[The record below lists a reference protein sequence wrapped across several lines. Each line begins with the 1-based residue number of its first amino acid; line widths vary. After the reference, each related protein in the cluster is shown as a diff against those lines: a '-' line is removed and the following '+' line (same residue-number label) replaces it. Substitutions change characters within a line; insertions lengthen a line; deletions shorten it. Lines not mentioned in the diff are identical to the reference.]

1 MKQIYRVTDA
11 NKSDF
16 FNTDDWL
23 QNQIIMNGTT
33 QNIKWP
39 FKYKDISQTT
49 SFDGEKTFTN
59 KEDMGE
65 LMYYST
71 IGALLWEKNDKSEYV
86 VTNGNNPKNN
96 PEGALG
102 YDWDP
107 TSTSVSTPTKEG
119 YTLIAVNVGLGKW
132 AYIKWKGLTTNLKW
146 ATSQSDPLYTTN
158 HAVCVHGGGYEST
171 QHILTEA
178 ENNSNIS
185 LTGTIWEAIKSVKET
200 TGFDLFIP
208 SKYELLDMQTN
219 CCDDNHKETVSSNV
233 TCSYNKNLGK
243 LLQLATGSYWSASQH
258 TYNYYYAYS
267 VYFANGGVNY
277 YNKTSGYR
285 SVAFLHF

>member
-1 MKQIYRVTDA
+1 MKLIYRVTDT

-39 FKYKDISQTT
+39 FKYKDISQIT
-49 SFDGEKTFTN
+49 SFDGEKTFAN

-71 IGALLWEKNDKSEYV
+71 IGALLWEKNDKSEYI

-96 PEGALG
+96 PEGASG

-132 AYIKWKGLTTNLKW
+132 VYVSWTGLTTNLKW
-146 ATSQSDPLYTTN
+146 ATSDSDPLYKTN

-171 QHILTEA
+171 QHILNEA

-185 LTGTIWEAIKSVKET
+185 LTGTIWEALKSAKET

-219 CCDDNHKETVSSNV
+219 CCDDEHKEVVSSNDIC
-233 TCSYNKNLGK
+233 TYNKNLGK
-243 LLQLATGSYWSASQH
+243 LLQLEINPYYSASQNFWNFN
-258 TYNYYYAYS
+258 TAYY
-267 VYFANGGVNY
+267 VLFGNGYVNFDH
-277 YNKTSGYR
+277 KTAGYR

>member
-1 MKQIYRVTDA
+1 MKIIKQI
-11 NKSDF
+11 SDLSTF
-16 FNTDDWL
+16 DFNTEKWDV
-23 QNQIIMNGTT
+23 NQIIMNHTG
-33 QNIKWP
+33 QQLSFPIKNN
-39 FKYKDISQTT
+39 ISQIT

-86 VTNGNNPKNN
+86 VTNANNPKNN
-96 PEGALG
+96 PEGASG

-132 AYIKWKGLTTNLKW
+132 AYINWTGLTTNLKW
-146 ATSQSDPLYTTN
+146 ATSKSDPLYTTN

-171 QHILTEA
+171 QHILQEA

-185 LTGTIWEAIKSVKET
+185 LTGTIWEAIKSAKET

-208 SKYELLDMQTN
+208 SKYELVDIQNN
-219 CCDDNHKETVSSNV
+219 CCDDEHQEVVNSNYNSC
-233 TCSYNKNLGK
+233 TYNKNLGK
-243 LLQLATGSYWSASQH
+243 LLRLDGNYYWSASQD
-258 TYNYYYAYS
+258 NYFYEYAYN
-267 VYFANGGVNY
+267 VYFEAGFMSDCDKIDGC
-277 YNKTSGYR
+277 R